1 MKVLIVYAHPNPESF
16 NHAVL
21 EEFTRGLRDGGH
33 SVEVVDLYGIG
44 FDPRIKSEDLAQ
56 FRGGK
61 MPDDVLEQQEKIKK
75 ADAMVFISPIIWG
88 SLPGMLKGWMDRVFS
103 AGFSHRPPR
112 KGEVGPQGLLTH
124 KKALIINTTML
135 PDPLYK
141 NLGLETTIK
150 TTFDNYILKTVGI
163 QNVDHAFLH
172 SVQLVPD
179 EVRKGYLEKVYQL
192 GNKF

>member
-1 MKVLIVYAHPNPESF
+1 MKVLIVYAHPNPQSF

-21 EEFTRGLRDGGH
+21 EEFTKGLKVAGH
-33 SVEVVDLYGIG
+33 SVEVADLYKTG

-61 MPDDVLEQQEKIKK
+61 MPEDVLEQQEKVKE
-75 ADAMVFISPIIWG
+75 ADALVFISSIIWG
-88 SLPGMLKGWMDRVFS
+88 SLPAMLKGWMDRVFS
-103 AGFSHRPPR
+103 AGFSHRAPK
-112 KGEVGPQGLLTH
+112 KGEIGPQGLLTH

-135 PDPLYK
+135 PEPLYK
-141 NLGLETTIK
+141 NLGLETAIK
-150 TTFDNYILKTVGI
+150 TTFDGYILKTIGI
-163 QNVDHAFLH
+163 QNVEHVFLY

-179 EVRKGYLEKVYQL
+179 EVRKGYLEKAYQL